1 LRSFSTLLVERPG
14 NAAVF
19 LLYKIKIQWYDRRC
33 QIVPG
38 RQVRNTGKEC
48 LLLLLA
54 IIYIAFISLGLPDS
68 LLGAAW
74 PVMYEEL
81 GVPISYAGIVTM
93 IIAAGTIVSSLLSD
107 WLMRKVGAGVI
118 TAVSVFMTAAA
129 LFGFSAS
136 HSFLLLCL
144 WAVPYGLGAGA
155 VDAALNNY
163 VALHFSSRH
172 MNWLHCFWSVGA
184 AASPYI
190 MSYCLTGGFG
200 WNNGYRSVAVVQ
212 TILTA
217 ALFLS
222 LPLWKRRR
230 LEGAEGESAAK
241 ALSLPRAVKIKGVPF
256 VLIMF
261 FGYCALEQAAGLWAS
276 SYLVQ
281 FRGVDTDTA
290 AWSASLFYLGIAAG
304 RFLCGFVAERLGDRR
319 LIRIGILTMIG
330 GVLLIA
336 LPVPYDAFTLAGLLI
351 VGLGCAPVYP
361 SVIHST
367 PANFGKENSQAI
379 IGIQMASAYVGT
391 TFMPPL
397 FGLIA
402 AHIHIGLYPAF
413 LLALALLMLC
423 MSEKLNR
430 TVAKRQEGE
439 ARKET
444 AEQEAENA

>member
-1 LRSFSTLLVERPG
+1 MERPG

-413 LLALALLMLC
+413 LLALAVLMLC

-439 ARKET
+439 ARKER

>member
-1 LRSFSTLLVERPG
+1 M
-14 NAAVF
+14 
-19 LLYKIKIQWYDRRC
+19 
-33 QIVPG
+33 PG

-74 PVMYEEL
+74 PVMYGEL

-413 LLALALLMLC
+413 LLALAVLMLC

>member
-1 LRSFSTLLVERPG
+1 M
-14 NAAVF
+14 
-19 LLYKIKIQWYDRRC
+19 
-33 QIVPG
+33 
-38 RQVRNTGKEC
+38 
-48 LLLLLA
+48 LLA

-413 LLALALLMLC
+413 LLALAVLMLC

-444 AEQEAENA
+444 VEQEAENA

>member
-1 LRSFSTLLVERPG
+1 M
-14 NAAVF
+14 
-19 LLYKIKIQWYDRRC
+19 
-33 QIVPG
+33 PG
-38 RQVRNTGKEC
+38 RQVRNTGTEC

>member
-1 LRSFSTLLVERPG
+1 M
-14 NAAVF
+14 
-19 LLYKIKIQWYDRRC
+19 
-33 QIVPG
+33 
-38 RQVRNTGKEC
+38 
-48 LLLLLA
+48 LLA

-319 LIRIGILTMIG
+319 LIHIGILTMIG